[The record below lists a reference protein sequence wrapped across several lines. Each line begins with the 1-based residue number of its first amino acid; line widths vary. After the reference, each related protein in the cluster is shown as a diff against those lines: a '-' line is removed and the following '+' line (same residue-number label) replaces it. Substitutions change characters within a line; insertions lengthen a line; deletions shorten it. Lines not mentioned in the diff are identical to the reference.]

1 MGVQM
6 LDPAVGFKHL
16 GPVGCSSGARWE
28 LPRDVILS
36 RRFEVSEQLVPIV
49 SGDVGKPGG
58 CCDDPEACARPVG
71 IRELALVIVDQEL
84 DFSFRAIKGSVHRR
98 LRRGAIVEAW
108 VDSAGSPWEPN
119 ISSLD
124 LQGRVKWSELI
135 RPDIPVPTPW
145 SHAEYLALSLDPSSV
160 SEVGSHQAYV
170 TGCARD
176 AQENLLNHET
186 FKGEIGA
193 FEGAHYLPFGL
204 YRPEVDCRMFSK
216 TSTHYCTV
224 CEETIR
230 YSIEDTSM

>member
-108 VDSAGSPWEPN
+108 VDSAEALQKLASGRHLCGNTRLIVPAHGSE
-119 ISSLD
+119 S
-124 LQGRVKWSELI
+124 
-135 RPDIPVPTPW
+135 T
-145 SHAEYLALSLDPSSV
+145 
-160 SEVGSHQAYV
+160 
-170 TGCARD
+170 ARMRQVE
-176 AQENLLNHET
+176 A
-186 FKGEIGA
+186 
-193 FEGAHYLPFGL
+193 
-204 YRPEVDCRMFSK
+204 R
-216 TSTHYCTV
+216 
-224 CEETIR
+224 
-230 YSIEDTSM
+230 